1 MYELYA
7 KNKQGCTVVYRGE
20 TEQQVRSQF
29 KRDYQVKGWTVS
41 VIESVY
47 DDVDW
52 DEVRNA

>member
-41 VIESVY
+41 VMESVY